1 MADEESS
8 KGPGGKKG
16 SIIIIKKI
24 QGGHGGAHGGA
35 WKVAY
40 ADFVTAMMAFFM
52 VLWLLGADEE
62 TKASIASYF
71 NNPNQIYKGS
81 DSINMNGPMA
91 GGDASD
97 RQDGSNGRFEQEI
110 LSNPASAAPVYL
122 EEQSLLEDLS
132 EMTIYDGSAFTAD
145 TMDSDKVKLAAPG
158 AVYFLQDSAEINDAH
173 FNYLNKMSR
182 ILKNYTGKILVEATT
197 DATEKD
203 GDATAQYQLAFER
216 AMNVRK
222 YIIKT
227 NLIPSH
233 RLIPVVIPS
242 ETKIEN
248 KNEDSNT
255 DHQNEN
261 RRRVKM
267 QLRHLR
273 EKK

>member
-1 MADEESS
+1 MADEESA
-8 KGPGGKKG
+8 KGPGKKG

-24 QGGHGGAHGGA
+24 QAGHGGAHGGA

-71 NNPNQIYKGS
+71 NNPNQVYKGS

-145 TMDSDKVKLAAPG
+145 TTDIDKVKLAAPG
-158 AVYFLQDSAEINDAH
+158 AVYFLQDSAEINQAH
-173 FNYLNKMSR
+173 FTYIDKMSR
-182 ILKNYTGKILVEATT
+182 ILKNYTGKILIEATT
-197 DATEKD
+197 DATEKN
-203 GDATAQYQLAFER
+203 GDYTDQYQLAFDR

-222 YIIKT
+222 YLLKT
-227 NLIPSH
+227 GLIPPQ
-233 RLIPVVIPS
+233 RLIPVVVPS
-242 ETKIEN
+242 ETKLEN
-248 KNEDSNT
+248 KNEET
-255 DHQNEN
+255 TTEHQNEN
-261 RRRVKM
+261 RRRVKLH
-267 QLRHLR
+267 LRHMR